1 MGCDIHLHV
10 EVKIEGKWEHYHAP
24 NISRSYKLFE
34 KMAGVRG
41 EIKNAISSPKG
52 LPDDLNIITRKS
64 AEYWDVD
71 GHSWSWLNLEEI
83 SILSDWLHDLGSKE
97 EKGFLNCD
105 LEHSILHCYCEGNS
119 FAGIIK
125 YPDEKPEWIEDVRF
139 VFWFDN

>member
-10 EVKIEGKWEHYHAP
+10 EIKVADKWEHYAAP
-24 NISRSYKLFE
+24 NINRSYKLFE

-41 EIKNAISSPKG
+41 FLINAIIAPKG
-52 LPDDLNIITRKS
+52 LPEDLNIITRKS
-64 AEYWDVD
+64 ADYWKVD

-83 SILSDWLHDLGSKE
+83 SILSDWLGELGKKE
-97 EKGFLNCD
+97 ERDFLKYD
-105 LEHSILHCYCEGNS
+105 LEHSILHTYCEGNS
-119 FAGIIK
+119 FGGLFK